1 VVERLDRDTVARILR
16 RAAELHDDDAVVEDG
31 IDEVDLIAAA
41 EEVGLSAAA
50 VRESL
55 AIERLGA
62 EPQRSALEKMV
73 GPKTVWAD
81 RIVAAS
87 VDEVMRRLDMW
98 LVAGHH
104 LRRERAADDSGE
116 WRKRSDLA
124 AAVQRA
130 LRGLSGEARLGE
142 ARLVRAR
149 AARVDAGRSI
159 VRVTIDRQLTAN
171 LATAG
176 IGVVGGAGVVGAAAG
191 AVLLTPAFAIAA
203 PVALVG
209 SAIIAGGTKRSTS
222 LVERELVRLLD
233 QVAAGEVP
241 PSIAAQLRRRRRRT
255 GR

>member
-1 VVERLDRDTVARILR
+1 
-16 RAAELHDDDAVVEDG
+16 
-31 IDEVDLIAAA
+31 
-41 EEVGLSAAA
+41 
-50 VRESL
+50 
-55 AIERLGA
+55 
-62 EPQRSALEKMV
+62 
-73 GPKTVWAD
+73 
-81 RIVAAS
+81 
-87 VDEVMRRLDMW
+87 
-98 LVAGHH
+98 
-104 LRRERAADDSGE
+104 
-116 WRKRSDLA
+116 
-124 AAVQRA
+124 
-130 LRGLSGEARLGE
+130 
-142 ARLVRAR
+142 
-149 AARVDAGRSI
+149 

-209 SAIIAGGTKRSTS
+209 SAIIARGTKRSTS